1 MVGFLA
7 YLGITDI
14 SLLIMVFQSSVEWM
28 VKRGAKNIG
37 RLESSFRMEN
47 YAMMTTTTETVKA
60 EA

>member
-1 MVGFLA
+1 
-7 YLGITDI
+7 
-14 SLLIMVFQSSVEWM
+14 M